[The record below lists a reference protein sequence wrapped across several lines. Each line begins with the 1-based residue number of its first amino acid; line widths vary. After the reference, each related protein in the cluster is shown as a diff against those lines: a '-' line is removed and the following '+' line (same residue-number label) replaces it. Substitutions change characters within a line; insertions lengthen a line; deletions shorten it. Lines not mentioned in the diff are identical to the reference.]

1 MNMLTAG
8 FKIYIYLMAIVLPS
22 FLMANNAL
30 NKHTIKGVVVDA
42 NTGKT
47 MEYATVTL
55 LNLSDSSMVSGA
67 TSNLQGEF
75 EISTRLEGDYLLKF
89 GFIGYD
95 RLYREINIK
104 KDDRIIDIG
113 RVGLSPSEKLLDEVN
128 IVANRHGVEYKIDK
142 KVVHVSEQF
151 TAISGN
157 AVDVLENVPSIQV
170 DIEGNVSLRGNSNFT
185 VLIDDRPTVLDANE
199 ALEQIPASM
208 IKDIEIITNP
218 SAKYDPEGTA
228 GIINIITKKKKLTGL
243 NGITHLNLGLDDKY
257 GADVL
262 LNYRQEKYN
271 LFVGGDFNKRS
282 YPGTVEERNRT
293 YSGDTT
299 FYLNSKG
306 DYLRKRESY
315 SARGGIEWFP
325 KDGVTFSLSGRYGG
339 RLSEGLSNTIFREG
353 NDITDTE
360 AVYSSAENMSRSGD
374 FYSVSS
380 EYVHQFG
387 GRENQL
393 DLHLMYYQREGDEEN
408 LNTLTNAAGEISNGQ
423 KSTESGPSSGI
434 HYRANYKRPLGGV
447 LNMEAGAQ
455 GYVRRSEEDNRVYY
469 FQPATSTYELQTEFS
484 HDVRYSR
491 NIHALYGLVM
501 GEMDKFGFQ
510 LGLRGEYTNRLVEV
524 LDQGKDFSIDRWDYF
539 PTIHASYQ
547 LPAKNQLMGS
557 YSRRIDRPR
566 GWYLEPFLTWSDAY
580 NVRRGNPDL
589 QPEYIDSWELGY
601 QKSFGDNSIS
611 VEGYYRK
618 TKNRIERIRS
628 VYEGNVILHSFE
640 NVGTDHALGTEIM
653 LNLVPV
659 RAWETNITGNF
670 YDYRVEGQLND
681 VVFDK
686 RSFTW
691 SVRWNNIL
699 NITKSTRVQLNP
711 AYHSPEV
718 EAQEKEEGYFVM
730 HAAVRQTI
738 VEEHLNATLQLRDVF
753 STAKRESE
761 ITGND
766 FYNYRLYEH
775 KSPIVMLNLTWKI
788 NNYKNGKEGS
798 LSQEEGF
805 GGDGEM

>member
-1 MNMLTAG
+1 MKL
-8 FKIYIYLMAIVLPS
+8 KILLFFFILPI
-22 FLMANNAL
+22 FIFAEGAARQ
-30 NKHTIKGVVVDA
+30 HTIRGTIVDA
-42 NTGKT
+42 NTGSS

-55 LNLSDSSMVSGA
+55 LSKKDSSMVSGA
-67 TSNLQGEF
+67 TTDLSGNFILQ
-75 EISTRLEGDYLLKF
+75 TRQEGDYILKI
-89 GFIGYD
+89 GFIGYE
-95 RLYREINIK
+95 REFLDVSIQKDTDQLDMGTIK
-104 KDDRIIDIG
+104 LK
-113 RVGLSPSEKLLDEVN
+113 PSAKTFDEVN

-271 LFVGGDFNKRS
+271 LIVGGDYNKRN
-282 YPGTVEERNRT
+282 YPGNVEERNRT

-299 FYLNSKG
+299 FYLNSRG

-315 SARGGIEWFP
+315 SARAGVEWFP
-325 KDGVTFSLSGRYGG
+325 KDGVTLSLSGRYGG
-339 RLSEGLSNTIFREG
+339 RLSEGLSNNIFREG
-353 NDITDTE
+353 NDKTE
-360 AVYSSAENMSRSGD
+360 TEEVYSSDENRNRGGD

-393 DLHLMYYQREGDEEN
+393 DFHLMYYQREGDEET

-423 KSTESGPSSGI
+423 KSTESGPSGGI
-434 HYRANYKRPLGGV
+434 NYRANYKRPLGGI

-469 FQPATSTYELQTEFS
+469 YQPATSSYELQEEFS
-484 HDVRYSR
+484 HDVQYFR

-501 GEMDKFGFQ
+501 GELGKFGFQ
-510 LGLRGEYTNRLVEV
+510 LGLRGEYTRRLVE
-524 LDQGKDFSIDRWDYF
+524 LIDQGSEFSIDRWDYF
-539 PTIHASYQ
+539 PTVHASYQ
-547 LPAKNQLMGS
+547 LPAKNQVMGS

-566 GWYLEPFLTWSDAY
+566 GWYLEPFLTWSDAF

-618 TKNRIERIRS
+618 TKNKIERIRS
-628 VYEGNVILHSFE
+628 VYEGNILLHTYE
-640 NVGTDHALGTEIM
+640 NVGTDHALGTEVM
-653 LNLVPV
+653 LNLVPLK
-659 RAWETNITGNF
+659 AWETNITGNF
-670 YDYRVEGQLND
+670 YDYRVEGRLND

-691 SVRWNNIL
+691 ALRWNNIL
-699 NITKSTRVQLNP
+699 NITKSTRLQLNP

-730 HAAVRQTI
+730 HAAVRQTL
-738 VEEHLNATLQLRDVF
+738 VEEHLNATLQLRDLF

-761 ITGND
+761 ITGTD

-788 NNYKNGKEGS
+788 NNYKNGDQGS
-798 LSQEEGF
+798 QQQEEDF
-805 GGDGEM
+805 NGDGGEM